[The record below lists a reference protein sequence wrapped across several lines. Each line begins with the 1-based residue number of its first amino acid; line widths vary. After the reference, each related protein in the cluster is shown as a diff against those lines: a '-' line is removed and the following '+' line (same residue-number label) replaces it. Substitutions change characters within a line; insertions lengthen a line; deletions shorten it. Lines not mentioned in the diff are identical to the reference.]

1 MGMILTLF
9 LIGVNI
15 YTSVDAPKDRGI
27 SYIEIWTM
35 GTQFPI
41 VLALF
46 EYGFILYLKRVSK
59 EPINDERIK
68 QLDFATMIVSLSFLI
83 IFTCVFW
90 IALLK

>member
-27 SYIEIWTM
+27 SYIEIWII
-35 GTQFPI
+35 GTQSPI
-41 VLALF
+41 ALALF

-59 EPINDERIK
+59 EPTNDERIK
-68 QLDFATMIVSLSFLI
+68 QLDFATMIVSLCFLI
-83 IFTCVFW
+83 IYTCVYW
-90 IALLK
+90 IVLLK